1 MDKPWNRSQ
10 RIGLKNSALS
20 FPESFQR
27 HRNILAMSPRKV
39 TNGKPETLHKQFC
52 TAKRALPQHELRS
65 GYNSA
70 LRLLENN
77 CSRSLQPFCHLMLF
91 TATALEPDEQNPIHF
106 RSSYMRVILVTFAL
120 LCALVAG
127 AAAQQTNSSND
138 EPKQK
143 EKKTKTNEPAARN
156 AERKPGEKP
165 SEVNPAAS
173 PNEEPKPPAPKPGA
187 DKDKEEF
194 DVAEVPPVVTHHCIT
209 LYG

>member
-1 MDKPWNRSQ
+1 
-10 RIGLKNSALS
+10 
-20 FPESFQR
+20 
-27 HRNILAMSPRKV
+27 
-39 TNGKPETLHKQFC
+39 
-52 TAKRALPQHELRS
+52 
-65 GYNSA
+65 
-70 LRLLENN
+70 
-77 CSRSLQPFCHLMLF
+77 
-91 TATALEPDEQNPIHF
+91 
-106 RSSYMRVILVTFAL
+106 MRVILVTFAL
-120 LCALVAG
+120 LCALVGG

-194 DVAEVPPVVTHHCIT
+194 DVAEVPPVVTHHSIT
-209 LYG
+209 EDGKPLKYTATTGRLPIKRGDGKIEAEMFFVAYTLDGQDAAKRPMTFAFNGGPGSATVWLHLGSFGPKRLVTGDPATTAPVPFPLVDNAETAAAMTRAASAGW